1 MICEYG
7 DCPAW
12 MNLDWLPVWLIVA
25 AMVVTALVWFW
36 AARRGLSGLRMCAAT
51 AFGLW
56 PGFLVIKLMAHFL
69 AW

>member
-1 MICEYG
+1 VICEYG
-7 DCPAW
+7 DCLAW
-12 MNLDWLPVWLIVA
+12 TNLDWLPVWLIVA

-36 AARRGLSGLRMCAAT
+36 AAHRGLSGLRMCAAT

-69 AW
+69 AR